1 MVSSHIYHWDIVNL
15 LLIFTT
21 FTEYYETTSTTQT
34 KMKIFEHYS
43 PCSFL
48 KMILITVEAEITLSF
63 CSEKYQRKKV
73 KTEIETFSP
82 LICRLVYWCFH
93 WLNYHDQWKCLNRK
107 TLLFYWISEFQ
118 TRSIHYQWL
127 IRRHLSSLIQKRRLA
142 PHSILLTD

>member
-48 KMILITVEAEITLSF
+48 KMILITVERLKSPWASVLKSIKERRWKQVKPSLHWSADLFTDAFIGSIIMTNENAWIERHCFSIGSQSF
-63 CSEKYQRKKV
+63 RHVVFIINDSYAGIYHHWSRK
-73 KTEIETFSP
+73 EDWL
-82 LICRLVYWCFH
+82 LIPYC
-93 WLNYHDQWKCLNRK
+93 
-107 TLLFYWISEFQ
+107 
-118 TRSIHYQWL
+118 
-127 IRRHLSSLIQKRRLA
+127 
-142 PHSILLTD
+142 

>member
-48 KMILITVEAEITLSF
+48 KMILITVELKSPFWA

-73 KTEIETFSP
+73 KTEIETF
-82 LICRLVYWCFH
+82 FH
-93 WLNYHDQWKCLNRK
+93 WSADLFTDAFIAQYHDQWKCLNRK

-118 TRSIHYQWL
+118 TRVFIINDSYAGIYHHWSRKEDWL
-127 IRRHLSSLIQKRRLA
+127 LI
-142 PHSILLTD
+142 PYC